1 MTEVWCGKRNLPI
14 TRHPCSWKAEQ
25 EPGGTKVKVAEG
37 GQVRPDSSSPLL
49 GEDLSLGPT
58 DRAGDA
64 ERAREMVMRLHTMQE
79 NTDIS
84 QSMRVRAKTHTR
96 KGTHARKDTPQT
108 ARALAST
115 I

>member
-1 MTEVWCGKRNLPI
+1 MTELWCGKKNLPI
-14 TRHPCSWKAEQ
+14 TRHPCSWKAER

-58 DRAGDA
+58 DGAGDA
-64 ERAREMVMRLHTMQE
+64 ERAREMAVRLHTMQE

-84 QSMRVRAKTHTR
+84 QSMRCVPRR
-96 KGTHARKDTPQT
+96 TPGRTLHKRPGQW
-108 ARALAST
+108 LQQSSVLS
-115 I
+115 